1 MPEISFFFFDLE
13 QLFKLFPKCDT
24 SQDKGVTEYENE
36 AQENMVQIRMNL
48 FSEFGY
54 GN

>member
-1 MPEISFFFFDLE
+1 MPEITFVFFDLE
-13 QLFKLFPKCDT
+13 QLFKLFPKCDK
-24 SQDKGVTEYENE
+24 SQYKDVTEYENE
-36 AQENMVQIRMNL
+36 AQENMVQIRTNL

>member
-13 QLFKLFPKCDT
+13 QLCKLFPKCDNN
-24 SQDKGVTEYENE
+24 QYKELEKYENE

-54 GN
+54 GS